1 MKNNNALRFCLLA
14 SCTSVQ
20 NTTPSEPFTWE
31 GANLYFLVT
40 DRFNNGNLKMMSISI
55 EPKKQPFFVVSKVEI
70 YEVLSKNR

>member
-40 DRFNNGNLKMMSISI
+40 DRFNNGNPNNDVNFNRTEKAAVLRGFEGGDLRGVI
-55 EPKKQPFFVVSKVEI
+55 KK
-70 YEVLSKNR
+70 